1 MVQKVLNPRTN
12 RLVSVGGP
20 VWRRLVRENLIANN
34 SFDTTEVLG
43 IAPPDIYERELV
55 REELRDTLEEGY
67 VPKLGSGHY
76 KGKFIKSRSPNHP
89 NLILKKAKQGVKDF
103 AREHYE
109 EASDDSGLDSE
120 IDELFQNLALNSVK
134 DRLVHNEKIN
144 SKGKYRIKKPEP
156 IVEEEDEGES
166 EGDESEDEGDNE

>member
-1 MVQKVLNPRTN
+1 MVQKVLNP
-12 RLVSVGGP
+12 
-20 VWRRLVRENLIANN
+20 WRRLVRENLIANN

-134 DRLVHNEKIN
+134 DRLEKIN

-166 EGDESEDEGDNE
+166 ESEEDEGDE